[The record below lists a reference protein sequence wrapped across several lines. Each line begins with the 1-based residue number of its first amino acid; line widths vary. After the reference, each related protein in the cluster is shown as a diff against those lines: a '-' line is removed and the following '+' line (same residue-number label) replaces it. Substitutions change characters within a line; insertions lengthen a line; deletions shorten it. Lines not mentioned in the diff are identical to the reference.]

1 MDKQRLLRVLPQL
14 NPWWN
19 DGEVQSSLLKNGYRR
34 RDFYAL
40 KNRIGERPVTT
51 VCGPRQVGKTT
62 LIGQLIQDLLT
73 SERVEPTR
81 VLYLSA
87 EASALRGSDGSLV
100 ADTLDVYE
108 QHFLG
113 RAFTS
118 LENPVYVLIDEVQKT
133 EGWDETLK
141 FYVDTCPEMIFVVTG
156 SVSTLVQESASE
168 TLVGRVQRQTVV
180 PFKFSD
186 VARYHGE
193 LDDIEGRLESREL
206 RESLRESLYSDD
218 SEQFTEALNHAIAFL
233 SETEPV
239 LRSRLNEYLV
249 KGGYPGV
256 IPDDP
261 SEALARLDEDLQRVV
276 TGDLTTT
283 FSVEKPETAF
293 KILRYF
299 ADSTGS
305 QVSINRISNQIGVT
319 RNTVENYVDYLEQFF
334 LVYRSPHY
342 TGSSKP
348 ARKQPM
354 AYVSDAGHLNAL
366 LGVSPDASTTP
377 EDRGVQLE
385 TVVCDHLRR
394 LQHYLSDR
402 RNSRVEHYNKMS
414 EVDFIVSGNDYTL
427 PVEVK
432 NGDSRDRSLKGL
444 KQFVRNE
451 GLDFGLAVNGARV
464 LEAEENV
471 IHVPAWLFLYLC

>member
-1 MDKQRLLRVLPQL
+1 MDEQRLLRVLSRL

-19 DGEVQSSLLKNGYRR
+19 GKPVPSSILKDEHRR
-34 RDFYAL
+34 RDFYTL
-40 KNRIGERPVTT
+40 RDRLDERPVTT

-62 LIGQLIQDLLT
+62 MIGQLIQDLLT
-73 SERVEPTR
+73 NQETEPSRVF
-81 VLYLSA
+81 YLST
-87 EASALRGSDGSLV
+87 EASALQAGDRSLI
-100 ADTLDVYE
+100 ADVLDAYE

-113 RAFTS
+113 KSFTRLDS
-118 LENPVYVLIDEVQKT
+118 PVYVLIDEVQKAD
-133 EGWDETLK
+133 GWDETLK
-141 FYVDTCPEMIFVVTG
+141 FYVDTCPEITFVVTG
-156 SVSTLVQESASE
+156 SVSTLIQKSASE

-193 LDDIEGRLESREL
+193 LDESEGRFNSRQL
-206 RESLRESLYSDD
+206 RKSLAESLYSDD
-218 SEQFTEALNHAIAFL
+218 SSEFVDALKRAVASL

-239 LRSRLNEYLV
+239 LRSRLDEYIL

-256 IPDDP
+256 IPDEPAD
-261 SEALARLDEDLQRVV
+261 ALYRLDDDLQRVV

-283 FSVEKPETAF
+283 FSVEKPETVF
-293 KILRYF
+293 KILQYF

-305 QVSINRISNQIGVT
+305 KVSINGISNEIGVT
-319 RNTVENYVDYLEQFF
+319 RKTVENYIDYLEHFF

-354 AYVSDAGHLNAL
+354 AYISDVGHLNSL
-366 LGVSPDASTTP
+366 LGVSPDATTAT

-402 RNSRVEHYNKMS
+402 RNSRVEHYDKMS
-414 EVDFIVSGNDYTL
+414 EVDFVVSGNDYTL

-444 KQFVRNE
+444 KRFIRNE
-451 GLDFGLAVNGARV
+451 ELDFGLAVNGAGV
-464 LEAEENV
+464 LDFGENV